1 MALACVMVLVPSISA
16 ALALSAV
23 SAVAQSRPQSPRMT
37 CAQAAGMVFQR
48 GAIVLGTG
56 GYTYDRFVRDRSF
69 CEITEVTKPAF
80 APTLDKPQCFVGYTC
95 IEPSGR
101 WWDDF

>member
-1 MALACVMVLVPSISA
+1 MRVLVTTA
-16 ALALSAV
+16 ACGLLLVISAV

>member
-1 MALACVMVLVPSISA
+1 MTSACVMVLVPFISA

-48 GAIVLGTG
+48 GAIVLGTWSAPLQP
-56 GYTYDRFVRDRSF
+56 DRL
-69 CEITEVTKPAF
+69 IT
-80 APTLDKPQCFVGYTC
+80 
-95 IEPSGR
+95 
-101 WWDDF
+101 DD